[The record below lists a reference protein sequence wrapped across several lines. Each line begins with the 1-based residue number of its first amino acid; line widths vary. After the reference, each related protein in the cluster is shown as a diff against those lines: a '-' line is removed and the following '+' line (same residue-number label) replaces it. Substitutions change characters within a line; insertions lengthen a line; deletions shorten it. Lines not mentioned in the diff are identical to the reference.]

1 MLGENVESDLEL
13 KNLHTVMPI
22 KTKWGQAHFYETLKN
37 CSSNISELKRRQL
50 PLLGLR
56 NVPDVRNKIS
66 RTLESLE
73 TSLVDDLQ
81 PTDNRIIDS
90 VHQILWN
97 KTSFG
102 NFLNT
107 SPLVLKGIITWK
119 TVILPGFAL
128 LMPLLALI
136 VPYIYYKFSNKS
148 VDSSE
153 YLLRVR
159 GALLQQISV
168 PSVLTKWRGTQH
180 DKLGYL
186 LESLFIGLTLAM
198 FISSLWNQVASA
210 FHQRSIWNDI
220 VCRGNGI
227 KSIVTAAK
235 NIHDSLQSLPVRNR
249 KALRTVIEDGNI
261 ALEHCAE
268 LLKLE
273 GATAFGYVWNNND
286 CLTKLKTW
294 IAHVDV
300 IISIAG
306 LANICFPTY
315 TKKETTIQGFRIHHP
330 FVNNCISNNFT
341 SNSHALVTGPNRG
354 GKSTFCKSLGLA
366 VVTSQSWGFA
376 FAHTLTMCPFTHILT
391 ALEPSGKLGE
401 YSTFESEIQFAKSV
415 LAAAKGEPI
424 FVMMDEIFHSTNAN
438 DGVAASKMFMNQL
451 YTSKNVI
458 SVISTHYRELADTY
472 KDRVQLLQMLSDI
485 LPSGR
490 LLYKYKLASG
500 VSSNSS
506 VMEILIERGLVSG
519 AVEAAD

>member
-1 MLGENVESDLEL
+1 MLGENVISDLEL
-13 KNLHTVMPI
+13 KNLNTMLPI
-22 KTKWGQAHFYETLKN
+22 KTSWGGTHFYESLKN
-37 CSSNISELKRRQL
+37 CSSNIAELKRRQL

-56 NVPDVRNKIS
+56 NVPDVRNTIS

-73 TSLVDDLQ
+73 TSLVDDLE

-119 TVILPGFAL
+119 TIVLPGFAL

-136 VPYIYYKFSNKS
+136 VPYIYYKFSNKA
-148 VDSSE
+148 VDTSE
-153 YLLRVR
+153 YLIRVR

-210 FHQRSIWNDI
+210 FHQRNIWNDI
-220 VCRGNGI
+220 VYRGNGI
-227 KSIVTAAK
+227 KSLVIAAK
-235 NIHDSLQSLPVRNR
+235 RIHDSLQSMPIRNR
-249 KALRTVIEDGNI
+249 KALRSVIEEGAS
-261 ALEHCAE
+261 ALDQCIC
-268 LLKLE
+268 LLDLE
-273 GATAFGYVWNNND
+273 GAPAFGYVWNNND
-286 CLTKLKTW
+286 CLLKLKAW
-294 IAHVDV
+294 IAHIDV
-300 IISIAG
+300 LVGISG
-306 LANICFPTY
+306 MSNICFPTY
-315 TKKETTIQGFRIHHP
+315 THKTSSIYGLRIHHP
-330 FVNNCISNNFT
+330 SVKNCISNNFICD
-341 SNSHALVTGPNRG
+341 SHALVTGPNRG
-354 GKSTFCKSLGLA
+354 GKSTFCKALGLA

-376 FAHTLTMCPFTHILT
+376 FAHTLTLSPFSHIMT

-415 LAAAKGEPI
+415 LAAAKDNNI

-438 DGVAASKMFMNQL
+438 DGVAASKVFMDQL
-451 YTSKNVI
+451 YASKNVL
-458 SVISTHYRELADTY
+458 SVISTHYRELTDSY
-472 KDRVQLLQMLSDI
+472 KDRVQLIQMLSEY

-490 LLYKYKLASG
+490 LLYKYKLAPG
-500 VSSNSS
+500 VSLNSS

-519 AVEAAD
+519 AVAAAD